1 MKVIILTLC
10 FFIAFLNFADAGE
23 MYNCTDSDGN
33 TILTD
38 IPQDGMK
45 CVSMDSSINSS
56 SKQQTETEYIEE
68 RKVIKKNDAI
78 EKGNKKSKPTSVSV
92 NLCPGEKTDI
102 YTSPK
107 GILYIPKGGL
117 MIFGHYLKLA
127 FLAEPKK
134 TGEFIRYTMD
144 IDCNNDQGKILA
156 GDFVTNKKE
165 ITSLTLNEIADR
177 VKKIIGKYPTD
188 REIINRVCEL
198 SRKYPSRED

>member
-1 MKVIILTLC
+1 VKVIILTLC
-10 FFIAFLNFADAGE
+10 FFIAFLNFANAGE

-45 CVSMDSSINSS
+45 CVSNNSSINSS
-56 SKQQTETEYIEE
+56 P
-68 RKVIKKNDAI
+68 
-78 EKGNKKSKPTSVSV
+78 EKENKKSKPSSETIIPLAGV
-92 NLCPGEKTDI
+92 GDKTDI

-117 MIFGHYLKLA
+117 KIFGHSLKLA
-127 FLAEPKK
+127 FIAKLKK
-134 TGEFIRYTMD
+134 TGEYIRYTMD

-156 GDFVTNKKE
+156 GDFITDKKE
-165 ITSLTLNEIADR
+165 ITSLTLNEIADG
-177 VKKIIGKYPTD
+177 VKKIIGKHPTD

-198 SRKYPSRED
+198 SYKDKDGY